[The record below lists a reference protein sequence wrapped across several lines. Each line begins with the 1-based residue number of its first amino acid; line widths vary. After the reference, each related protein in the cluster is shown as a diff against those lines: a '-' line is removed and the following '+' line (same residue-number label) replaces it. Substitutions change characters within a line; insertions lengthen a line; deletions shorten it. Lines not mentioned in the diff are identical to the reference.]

1 MGMHIPIFISG
12 LRGDRLGRLFASGS
26 ACKKH
31 TIPPAF
37 AGMSIE
43 GRPMSVF
50 ELAKVYEPK
59 SVEEKWYPEWERQG
73 YFHAELPSD
82 KDPYSIVIPPPN
94 ITGVLHMGH
103 ALNNTLQD
111 ILCRW
116 KRMSG
121 SNVLWMP
128 GTDHAGIATQNV
140 VERQLAAENSSRHEI
155 GRDAFVERVW
165 KWKGESG
172 GQIIGQLKRLGASCD
187 WERER
192 FTMDEG
198 LSKAVREVFVRL
210 YEEGLIY
217 RDNRLINWCPR
228 CHTALSDI
236 EVEHEEQQGN
246 LWYLRYPIEG
256 SDRFL
261 VVATTRPETMLGDT
275 AVAVN
280 PADERYSDLVGRTV
294 VLPLV
299 NRTIPIIGDEYVD
312 MEFGTGVVKITPA
325 HDFNDFEV
333 GRRHNLD
340 LVNVFDESGIIN
352 AAGHQY
358 EGLDRFAARRKILSD
373 LEEKGLLDRIEP
385 HNLAVG
391 GCYRCKTTVEPY
403 LSLQWYVKVAPMAEE
418 AIAAVRGGRTR
429 IVPQQW
435 ENTYYDWMENI
446 RDWCISRQIWWG
458 HRIPAWYCDHCGG
471 VTVAKEE
478 PSCCAACGSDEIRQE
493 TDVLDTWFSSAL
505 WPFSTM
511 GWPERTAE
519 LEAFYPTACLV
530 TGFDILFFWV
540 ARMMMMGLHFMGD
553 VPFRDVYIHALVR
566 DSQGQKMSKSR
577 GNVIDPLT
585 VIDEYG
591 ADAFRFTLAAFAAQG
606 RDIKLA
612 EERIAGYRNFAN
624 KIWNASRFAMMNL
637 RDFEPD
643 GMSLDGLH
651 LSNADRWI
659 LYRLSETAR
668 ETDGALA
675 GFRFNDAASFLY
687 RFTWSEFCDWYI
699 ELVKEDLYKGTPER
713 KAAARYVLWTVLEHL
728 LRLLHPFMPFITEE
742 IWQSLPGKRPTPTIM
757 AASYPLPSETWDAF
771 AAGAREME
779 LVMEAIR
786 GIRNIRGEV
795 EVPPS
800 KEIAA
805 ILDCSTAESLEVME
819 RNRDYITAMARLSA
833 LTVGISVESPTDSAV
848 QVAGDVRIVVP
859 LKGVVNVEEEEQ
871 RLLKEIGKVEKDI
884 DFLTRKLDNPDFVGR
899 APANVVAG
907 EKEKLEQF
915 ANKRQILLDSLEKI
929 RKLK

>member
-1 MGMHIPIFISG
+1 MA
-12 LRGDRLGRLFASGS
+12 D
-26 ACKKH
+26 K
-31 TIPPAF
+31 
-37 AGMSIE
+37 
-43 GRPMSVF
+43 
-50 ELAKVYEPK
+50 ELTKVYEPK
-59 SVEEKWYPEWERQG
+59 SVEEKWYKEWESNG
-73 YFHAELPSD
+73 YFHGEAVSAKPS
-82 KDPYSIVIPPPN
+82 YSIVIPPPN

-121 SNVLWMP
+121 FNVLWMP

-140 VERQLAAENSSRHEI
+140 VERQLSAEGKDRHDV
-155 GRDAFVERVW
+155 GREAFIERVW
-165 KWKGESG
+165 QWKAESG

-198 LSKAVREVFVRL
+198 LSRAVREVFVRL
-210 YEEGLIY
+210 YDEGLIY

-236 EVEHEEQQGN
+236 EVEHEEKAGH
-246 LWYLRYPIEG
+246 LWHLRYPVVGTE
-256 SDRFL
+256 RHL

-280 PADERYSDLVGRTV
+280 PNDDRYKDLIGGTV
-294 VLPLV
+294 TLPLV
-299 NRTIPIIGDEYVD
+299 NRQIPIIADEYVD

-325 HDFNDFEV
+325 HDFNDFEM
-333 GRRHNLD
+333 GKRHNLD
-340 LVNVFDESGIIN
+340 RINIFDESGVIN

-358 EGLDRFAARRKILSD
+358 EGLDRFAARKRIVAD
-373 LEEKGLLDRIEP
+373 LEEQGLLEKIQD
-385 HNLAVG
+385 HTLAVG
-391 GCYRCKTTVEPY
+391 GCYRCKTVVEPY
-403 LSLQWYVKVAPMAEE
+403 MSLQWYVKVGPLAEE
-418 AIAAVRGGRTR
+418 ALAAVRDGKTR

-435 ENTYYDWMENI
+435 ENTYYEWMENI

-458 HRIPAWYCDHCGG
+458 HRIPAWYCDHCGEI
-471 VTVAKEE
+471 TVAKVD
-478 PSCCAACGSDEIRQE
+478 PTTCAKCGSEEIRQE

-511 GWPERTAE
+511 GWPDKTRE
-519 LEAFYPTACLV
+519 LASFYPTSCLV

-540 ARMMMMGLHFMGD
+540 ARMMMMGLHFMEE

-566 DSQGQKMSKSR
+566 DAQGQKMSKSK

-585 VIDEYG
+585 VIEAYG
-591 ADAFRFTLAAFAAQG
+591 TDAFRFTLAAFAAQG

-637 RDFEPD
+637 EGFDPD
-643 GMSLDGLH
+643 AVDAGSLE

-659 LYRLSETAR
+659 LFRLNETAG
-668 ETDGALA
+668 EVDEALTSY
-675 GFRFNDAASFLY
+675 RFNDAASALY

-699 ELVKEDLYKGTPER
+699 ELVKDDLYKGDSQRQVT
-713 KAAARYVLWTVLEHL
+713 ARYVLWLVLEHL

-742 IWQSLPGKRPTPTIM
+742 IWQTLAGKKSASSIM
-757 AASYPLPSETWDAF
+757 LADYPQRKQEWDFREGAA
-771 AAGAREME
+771 EMA
-779 LVMEAIR
+779 LVMEVISA
-786 GIRNIRGEV
+786 IRNIRGEM

-800 KEIAA
+800 KNIAA
-805 ILDCSTAESLEVME
+805 ILDCKSADSLKLLKKNEV
-819 RNRDYITAMARLSA
+819 YILSLARLSDLAIGQGVERPADAA
-833 LTVGISVESPTDSAV
+833 L
-848 QVAGDVRIVVP
+848 QVAGDVEIVVP
-859 LKGVVNVEEEEQ
+859 LKGLVNVEEEEK
-871 RLLKEIGKVEKDI
+871 RLLKEIGKIDKDI
-884 DFLTRKLDNPDFVGR
+884 EFLGKKLENPSFVER
-899 APANVVAG
+899 APADVV
-907 EKEKLEQF
+907 EKEREKLTEF
-915 ANKRQILLDSLEKI
+915 ANKKQVLEESLEKI
-929 RKLK
+929 RRLR

>member
-1 MGMHIPIFISG
+1 MA
-12 LRGDRLGRLFASGS
+12 D
-26 ACKKH
+26 K
-31 TIPPAF
+31 
-37 AGMSIE
+37 
-43 GRPMSVF
+43 
-50 ELAKVYEPK
+50 ELTKVYEPK
-59 SVEEKWYPEWERQG
+59 SVEEKWYRGWEANG
-73 YFHAELPSD
+73 YFHGEAASAKPS
-82 KDPYSIVIPPPN
+82 YSIVIPPPN

-121 SNVLWMP
+121 FNVLWMP

-140 VERQLAAENSSRHEI
+140 VERQLAAEGKDRHDV
-155 GRDAFVERVW
+155 GREAFIERVW
-165 KWKGESG
+165 QWKAESG

-192 FTMDEG
+192 FTMDAG

-210 YEEGLIY
+210 YDEGLIY

-236 EVEHEEQQGN
+236 EVEHEEKAGH
-246 LWYLRYPIEG
+246 LWHIRYPVAG
-256 SDRFL
+256 TDRYL

-280 PADERYSDLVGRTV
+280 PNDDRYRDLVRGMVT
-294 VLPLV
+294 LPLLD
-299 NRTIPIIGDEYVD
+299 RQIPIIADEYVD

-333 GRRHNLD
+333 GKRHNLD
-340 LVNVFDESGIIN
+340 RINIFDESGVVN

-358 EGLDRFAARRKILSD
+358 EGMDRFAARKQVVAD
-373 LEEKGLLDRIEP
+373 LVEQGLLDKIQD
-385 HNLAVG
+385 HTLSVG
-391 GCYRCKTTVEPY
+391 GCYRCKTVVEPY
-403 LSLQWYVKVAPMAEE
+403 MSLQWYVKVGPLAEK
-418 AIAAVRGGRTR
+418 ALAAVRDGKTR

-435 ENTYYDWMENI
+435 ENTYYEWMENI

-458 HRIPAWYCDHCGG
+458 HRIPAWYCDHCGEI
-471 VTVAKEE
+471 TVAKVD
-478 PSCCAACGSDEIRQE
+478 PTACAKCGSEEIRQE

-511 GWPERTAE
+511 GWPDKTPE
-519 LEAFYPTACLV
+519 LATFYPTSCLV

-540 ARMMMMGLHFMGD
+540 ARMMMMGLHFMEE

-566 DSQGQKMSKSR
+566 DAQGQKMSKSK

-585 VIDEYG
+585 VIDAYG
-591 ADAFRFTLAAFAAQG
+591 TDAFRFTLAAFAAQG

-637 RDFEPD
+637 EGFDPD
-643 GMSLDGLH
+643 AVDAARLE

-659 LYRLSETAR
+659 LFRLNETAG
-668 ETDGALA
+668 EVDEALTSY
-675 GFRFNDAASFLY
+675 RFNDAAAALY

-699 ELVKEDLYKGTPER
+699 ELVKDDLYKGDSLRQTT
-713 KAAARYVLWTVLEHL
+713 ARYILWLVLEHL

-742 IWQSLPGKRPTPTIM
+742 IWQALAGKKAAPSIMLADYPRRRPDWDYREGADEM
-757 AASYPLPSETWDAF
+757 A
-771 AAGAREME
+771 
-779 LVMEAIR
+779 LVMEVIS
-786 GIRNIRGEV
+786 GIRNIRGEM

-800 KEIAA
+800 KSIAA
-805 ILDCSTAESLEVME
+805 ILDCKSAASLNLLKKNEV
-819 RNRDYITAMARLSA
+819 YILSLARLSDLAIGQGGERPEDAA
-833 LTVGISVESPTDSAV
+833 L
-848 QVAGDVRIVVP
+848 QVAGDVEIVVP
-859 LKGVVNVEEEEQ
+859 LKGLVNVEEEEK
-871 RLLKEIGKVEKDI
+871 RLLKEIGKIVKDI
-884 DFLTRKLDNPDFVGR
+884 EFLGKKLENPSFVER
-899 APANVVAG
+899 APAEVV
-907 EKEKLEQF
+907 EKEREKLAEF
-915 ANKRQILLDSLEKI
+915 ANKKELLEASLEKI
-929 RKLK
+929 RRLK

>member
-1 MGMHIPIFISG
+1 MA
-12 LRGDRLGRLFASGS
+12 D
-26 ACKKH
+26 K
-31 TIPPAF
+31 
-37 AGMSIE
+37 
-43 GRPMSVF
+43 
-50 ELAKVYEPK
+50 ELTKVYEPK
-59 SVEEKWYPEWERQG
+59 SVEEKWYRGWEANG
-73 YFHAELPSD
+73 YFHGEAASAKPS
-82 KDPYSIVIPPPN
+82 YSIVIPPPN

-121 SNVLWMP
+121 FNVLWMP

-140 VERQLAAENSSRHEI
+140 VERQLAAEGKDRHDV
-155 GRDAFVERVW
+155 GREAFIERVW
-165 KWKGESG
+165 QWKAESG

-192 FTMDEG
+192 FTMDAG

-210 YEEGLIY
+210 YDEGLIY

-236 EVEHEEQQGN
+236 EVEHEEKAGH
-246 LWYLRYPIEG
+246 LWHIRYPVAG
-256 SDRFL
+256 TDRYL

-280 PADERYSDLVGRTV
+280 PNDDRYRDLVGGMVT
-294 VLPLV
+294 LPLLD
-299 NRTIPIIGDEYVD
+299 RQIPIIADEYVD

-333 GRRHNLD
+333 GKRHNLD
-340 LVNVFDESGIIN
+340 RINIFDESGVVN

-358 EGLDRFAARRKILSD
+358 EGMDRFAARKQVVAD
-373 LEEKGLLDRIEP
+373 LVEQGLLDKIQD
-385 HNLAVG
+385 HTLSVG
-391 GCYRCKTTVEPY
+391 GCYRCKTVVEPY
-403 LSLQWYVKVAPMAEE
+403 MSLQWYVKVGPLAEK
-418 AIAAVRGGRTR
+418 ALAAVRDGKTR

-435 ENTYYDWMENI
+435 ENTYYEWMENI

-458 HRIPAWYCDHCGG
+458 HRIPAWYCDHCGEI
-471 VTVAKEE
+471 TVAKVD
-478 PSCCAACGSDEIRQE
+478 PTACAKCGSEEIRQE

-511 GWPERTAE
+511 GWPDKTPE
-519 LEAFYPTACLV
+519 LATFYPTSCLV

-540 ARMMMMGLHFMGD
+540 ARMMMMGLHFMEE

-566 DSQGQKMSKSR
+566 DAQGQKMSKSK

-585 VIDEYG
+585 VIDAYG
-591 ADAFRFTLAAFAAQG
+591 TDAFRFTLAAFAAQG

-637 RDFEPD
+637 EGFDPD
-643 GMSLDGLH
+643 AVDADSLE

-659 LYRLSETAR
+659 LFRLNETAG
-668 ETDGALA
+668 EVDEALTSY
-675 GFRFNDAASFLY
+675 RFNDAAAALY

-699 ELVKEDLYKGTPER
+699 ELVKDDLYKGDSLRQTT
-713 KAAARYVLWTVLEHL
+713 ARYILWLVLEHL

-742 IWQSLPGKRPTPTIM
+742 IWQALAGKKAAPSIMLADYPRRRPDWDYREGADEM
-757 AASYPLPSETWDAF
+757 A
-771 AAGAREME
+771 
-779 LVMEAIR
+779 LVMEVIS
-786 GIRNIRGEV
+786 GIRNIRGEM

-800 KEIAA
+800 KSIAA
-805 ILDCSTAESLEVME
+805 ILDCKSAASLNLLKKNEV
-819 RNRDYITAMARLSA
+819 YILSLARLSDLAIGQGGERPEDAA
-833 LTVGISVESPTDSAV
+833 L
-848 QVAGDVRIVVP
+848 QVAGDVEIVVP
-859 LKGVVNVEEEEQ
+859 LKGLVNVEEEEK
-871 RLLKEIGKVEKDI
+871 RLLKEIGKIVKDI
-884 DFLTRKLDNPDFVGR
+884 EFLGKKLENPSFVER
-899 APANVVAG
+899 APAEVV
-907 EKEKLEQF
+907 EKEREKLAEF
-915 ANKRQILLDSLEKI
+915 ANKKELLEASLEKI
-929 RKLK
+929 RRLK